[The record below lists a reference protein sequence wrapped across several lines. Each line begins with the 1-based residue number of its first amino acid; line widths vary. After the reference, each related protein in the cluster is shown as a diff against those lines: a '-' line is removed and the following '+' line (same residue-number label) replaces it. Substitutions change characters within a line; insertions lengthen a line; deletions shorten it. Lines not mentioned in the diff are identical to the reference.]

1 MHLDADRWLHWWAV
15 HLRWYLGDA
24 RLLLGRTGQAF
35 AADRCTQ
42 LAAAIAYYVLVSIF
56 PLAILLVSISGL
68 LLTDDRLRADVV
80 DEIFLAL
87 PLSEDEG
94 RDNLESAVEG
104 IATGFSLIGLVAI
117 LGLVWSA
124 TAMMGSIRHA
134 LNQVWGV
141 PHRYPF
147 LKAKLLD
154 LTLVFS
160 VGLLISASVSATVL
174 LQVARNLS
182 DGLSD
187 ALGPL
192 GVGAGGAVEVVA
204 ILVPL
209 LISFGTFAALY
220 KYVPRVGTHFR
231 HVWPGALLAAV
242 LFELLKNGFAIY
254 LRFFGD
260 YDAIYGSLGA
270 VVIFLFFVYLS
281 GVAMLIGAEMAA
293 EWPRVLHGHYDAE
306 LARLGLVPR
315 APWYRR
321 ALAAVAGLVSSAA
334 PTPAHV
340 DDADA
345 RARRLRREADAA
357 RGRADAPE
365 PPDPTDPPDPDRPP
379 PG

>member
-1 MHLDADRWLHWWAV
+1 MHLTADSWRHWARR
-15 HLRWYLGDA
+15 LGWYGGDA
-24 RLLLGRTGQAF
+24 RLLFRRTAQEF

-42 LAAAIAYYVLVSIF
+42 LAAAIAYYVLFSIF

-94 RDNLESAVEG
+94 RDNLESAVDG

-124 TAMMGSIRHA
+124 TVMMGSIRQA

-141 PHRYPF
+141 SHRYPL
-147 LKAKLLD
+147 LKGKLLD

-160 VGLLISASVSATVL
+160 VGVLISASIGATVL

-182 DGLSD
+182 DRLSD

-192 GVGAGGAVEVVA
+192 GVGASGAVEVAA

-254 LRFFGD
+254 LRYFGD

-270 VVIFLFFVYLS
+270 VIIFLFFVYLS
-281 GVAMLIGAEMAA
+281 AVAMLIGAEMAA
-293 EWPRVLHGHYDAE
+293 EWPRVSHGHYDAGV
-306 LARLGLVPR
+306 APVGAGPR
-315 APWYRR
+315 VPWYRR
-321 ALAAVAGLVSSAA
+321 ALAAVAGLVSSGA
-334 PTPAHV
+334 PPPAHV

-345 RARRLRREADAA
+345 RARRARREADAA
-357 RGRADAPE
+357 RGRSDAPE
-365 PPDPTDPPDPDRPP
+365 PPDPEAPP

>member
-1 MHLDADRWLHWWAV
+1 MHLNADSWRHWARRLGWFG
-15 HLRWYLGDA
+15 GDA
-24 RLLLGRTGQAF
+24 LLLFRRTAQEF

-42 LAAAIAYYVLVSIF
+42 LAAAVAYYVLFSIF

-87 PLSEDEG
+87 PLSEGEG
-94 RDNLESAVEG
+94 RDNLESAVDG

-124 TAMMGSIRHA
+124 TMMMGAIRQA

-141 PHRYPF
+141 PHRYPL
-147 LKAKLLD
+147 LKGKLLD

-160 VGLLISASVSATVL
+160 VGVLISASISATVL

-192 GVGAGGAVEVVA
+192 GVGAGGAVEVLA

-220 KYVPRVGTHFR
+220 KYVPRVRTHFR

-281 GVAMLIGAEMAA
+281 AVAMLIGAEMAA
-293 EWPRVLHGHYDAE
+293 EWPRVSHGHYDAGV
-306 LARLGLVPR
+306 APVGAGPR
-315 APWYRR
+315 VPWYRR
-321 ALAAVAGLVSSAA
+321 ALAAVAGLVASAA
-334 PTPAHV
+334 PAPAHV

-345 RARRLRREADAA
+345 RARRARREAEAA
-357 RGRADAPE
+357 GGGADAPE